1 MINDIQKKQKIGI
14 VKKQDTLENQ
24 VNYAYLALGSNLGKK
39 IQNLEL
45 AKCKLSKIEVN
56 IIKTSRFY
64 STKSWPNSKFPDF
77 INTVLFVRTKFLL
90 PELFKQIKL
99 IEKSLGR
106 VKSLKNY
113 PRVCDIDIIDF
124 NGKCLSTNIN
134 YQRIEVP
141 HSNMHKR
148 NFVLMPLY
156 EINQNWLHPK
166 FKKNIVKLLSSLSDN
181 DLRSIKFS

>member
-1 MINDIQKKQKIGI
+1 MSKIGI
-14 VKKQDTLENQ
+14 D
-24 VNYAYLALGSNLGKK
+24 
-39 IQNLEL
+39 
-45 AKCKLSKIEVN
+45 

-64 STKSWPNSKFPDF
+64 RTKSCPNSKFPDF
-77 INTVLFVRTKFLL
+77 INAVLFVRTKLLL
-90 PELFKQIKL
+90 PKLFKQIKL
-99 IEKSLGR
+99 IEKSIGR
-106 VKSLKNY
+106 AKAPKNY
-113 PRVCDIDIIDF
+113 PRICDIDIIDF
-124 NGKCLSTNIN
+124 NGKCLSTNFN

-166 FKKNIVKLLSSLSDN
+166 FKKNIVKLLSSLTDN